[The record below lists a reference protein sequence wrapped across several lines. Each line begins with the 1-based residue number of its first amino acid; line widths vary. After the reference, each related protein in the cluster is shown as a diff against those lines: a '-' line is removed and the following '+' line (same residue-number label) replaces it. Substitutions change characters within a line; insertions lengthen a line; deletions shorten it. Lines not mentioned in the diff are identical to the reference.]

1 MGAIRQ
7 TKVNREFT
15 SRLATVAAVTYV
27 GFAVVGS
34 LGSDNVWQ
42 VKKIN
47 ETTGVVITWAD
58 GNSEFDNVWDNYL
71 SLTYS

>member
-7 TKVNREFT
+7 TKVNRELT
-15 SRLATVAAVTYV
+15 SRLVTVGAVTYV
-27 GFAVVGS
+27 GYAVVGS
-34 LGSDNVWQ
+34 LSSDNVWQ

-58 GNSEFDNVWDNYL
+58 GNSEFDNVWDNYA
-71 SLTYS
+71 SLTYA